1 VIGRLPQVDAA
12 APGAPS
18 VNADPKAQRLVYLGS
33 PTQVPVFDFVAL
45 GAGQTIAGPAI
56 IESDTTTVLL
66 RPADTAR
73 FDPRGWL
80 AIAIDAPP
88 PPA

>member
-1 VIGRLPQVDAA
+1 
-12 APGAPS
+12 
-18 VNADPKAQRLVYLGS
+18 
-33 PTQVPVFDFVAL
+33 VPVFDFAAL
-45 GAGQTIAGPAI
+45 AAGQTIAGPAI

-73 FDPRGWL
+73 IDPRGWL